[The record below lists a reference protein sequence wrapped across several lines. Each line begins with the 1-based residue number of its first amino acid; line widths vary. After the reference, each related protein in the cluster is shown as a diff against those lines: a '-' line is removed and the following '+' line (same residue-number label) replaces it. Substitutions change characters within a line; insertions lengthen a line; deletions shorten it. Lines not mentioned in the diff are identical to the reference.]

1 MLRIVGKKNFHYS
14 ANKVFYIKA
23 TIDVVVAWAELV
35 IISAISIIFGDV
47 SHVPLQTTSSLQ
59 LLLIIWSF
67 DAFVSSCSNGVA
79 VVDVVVN
86 VIDVF
91 VVVTASTA
99 VADIVIVVYSSFLSP
114 MMLTFLS
121 SLSFSA
127 ISLKQF

>member
-1 MLRIVGKKNFHYS
+1 MPIFNISSKSQLHKILKNLEFMLRIVGKKNFHYS

-67 DAFVSSCSNGVA
+67 DAFVSSCSNGVT

-86 VIDVF
+86 V
-91 VVVTASTA
+91 
-99 VADIVIVVYSSFLSP
+99 
-114 MMLTFLS
+114 
-121 SLSFSA
+121 
-127 ISLKQF
+127 